1 MNTTQHLECLILH
14 YILCCNKKKSHA
26 QNALHAKYYYTCFDI
41 FEFQRCD
48 HDHAI
53 MVPSKSFQEENRNF
67 KMKNIM
73 VKIKK
78 LIYHIFYAYWT
89 RTYSYIPYLDLLK
102 ILYTHMASN

>member
-1 MNTTQHLECLILH
+1 MIRVDIIEYNFIINNYKTCLCEHDTTFKCLLLH

-53 MVPSKSFQEENRNF
+53 MVPSKS
-67 KMKNIM
+67 
-73 VKIKK
+73 
-78 LIYHIFYAYWT
+78 
-89 RTYSYIPYLDLLK
+89 YSYIPYLDLLK